1 MELEHALNGNMANA
15 IAAQMLL
22 LAGLLVPAAIGRSEL
37 YQRFLSTVT
46 SYVVSVAPVATLI
59 FALYRVARWQ

>member
-1 MELEHALNGNMANA
+1 MELEHALNGTMANV

-22 LAGLLVPAAIGRSEL
+22 LAGLLVPAVMGRSDL

-46 SYVVSVAPVATLI
+46 SYAVSIAPVATLVY
-59 FALYRVARWQ
+59 ALYRVTQWQ